1 MAEINVKVYRKRERS
16 ARLSVQ
22 RRRQR
27 LIGLWHTVRRFTSP
41 KAAGS
46 LGVTVRTIERDLAF
60 LKSHE
65 LLSCRRH
72 RAFPFEL
79 IESGAEFM
87 QRFQAAHQGKV
98 S

>member
-1 MAEINVKVYRKRERS
+1 MSEVNIKICSKRRRS

-27 LIGLWHTVRRFTSP
+27 LIGLWHIVKKFNTV

-46 LGVTVRTIERDLAF
+46 LGVTIRTIERDLAF

-65 LLSCRRH
+65 LLSPRRH

-87 QRFQAAHQGKV
+87 QRFQAAHQGNK
-98 S
+98 

>member
-16 ARLSVQ
+16 ACLSVQ

-79 IESGAEFM
+79 LESGAEFM
-87 QRFQAAHQGKV
+87 ERFQAAHQ
-98 S
+98 SNR

>member
-1 MAEINVKVYRKRERS
+1 MSATNVKICSKRRRS

-27 LIGLWHTVRRFTSP
+27 LIGLFYTVRRFTSA

-79 IESGAEFM
+79 LESGAEFM
-87 QRFQAAHQGKV
+87 ERFQAAHQSNK
-98 S
+98 

>member
-1 MAEINVKVYRKRERS
+1 MAENSVKVYRKRERS

-27 LIGLWHTVRRFTSP
+27 LIGLFYTVRRFTSA

-46 LGVTVRTIERDLAF
+46 LCVTVRTIERDLAF
-60 LKSHE
+60 LKSHD
-65 LLSCRRH
+65 LLSPRRH

-79 IESGAEFM
+79 VESGAEFM
-87 QRFQAAHQGKV
+87 QRFQAAHHSNK
-98 S
+98 